1 MALDEVVHIKIC
13 PSCRGERPVSE
24 AYCEN
29 IVSGAACG
37 WPLAD
42 EPPRRSGESPPG
54 PSPPSNSRRCT
65 NGHELGTGDVMCVV
79 CGADPAGEP
88 IVPDR
93 QPTNTPGEETIIDG
107 WHAVTRMACGDDP
120 WEKFIVRRSDRE
132 SQALLTLYRP
142 GHEPDPRVQEAL
154 RRISAGR
161 IPKLLSSGHYEG
173 STYEVIETIDGGTL
187 EETGTIAAG
196 NTDMLRR
203 MVECLGLVLSEF
215 SEIGLRHRDL
225 RPGNIL
231 LRSSEP
237 LELAVTGFESARLSD
252 FDLESAAPRNSVVT
266 RRLKRLSARSV
277 RHPTGGAWG
286 WSRWSRRP
294 PAPVLRG
301 PMKRPSKFTS

>member
-1 MALDEVVHIKIC
+1 
-13 PSCRGERPVSE
+13 
-24 AYCEN
+24 
-29 IVSGAACG
+29 
-37 WPLAD
+37 
-42 EPPRRSGESPPG
+42 
-54 PSPPSNSRRCT
+54 
-65 NGHELGTGDVMCVV
+65 MCVV

-88 IVPDR
+88 IVPVR

-120 WEKFIVRRSDRE
+120 WEKFVVRRSDRE

-161 IPKLLSSGHYEG
+161 IPKLLSTGHYEG

-187 EETGTIAAG
+187 EETGAIAAG

-237 LELAVTGFESARLSD
+237 LELAVTGFGSARLSD